1 MQCSIPSA
9 LVFIFLSLAYG
20 SAFAAV
26 QQGLKYFAP
35 ILMIFY
41 RMTAGFVTA
50 CIVCGV
56 RCLIQKGYWQVV
68 KAHYT
73 HGIKPIL
80 WVALGGLLFHGIPHS
95 IIAVAQQWVTSASV
109 QIAQPLATAFG
120 AMLSHFVLPD
130 EPFNWQKALIL
141 FFSLTGVALCSI
153 PSFLHSSGGSGV
165 GYTTLGW
172 VLLVLGVAC
181 FGLAPVVMKWK
192 ASNSDVMASS
202 VIQLGSSSVLTLLVS
217 LIWNGPKKIAQQSN
231 DAPPIAWLWPI
242 LVGFLA
248 SGLAAT
254 GYNYIVA
261 VWGAIGG
268 NLVPFGQ
275 IVVGV
280 IVGVA
285 FMKDWAPY
293 KVWEILIS
301 CLGIILL
308 LVAIGL
314 GFWHPKGEVPAEK
327 KEEEMSGDLEEIK
340 DVQPTS
346 LEDEKPQD
354 NGDHPVIEEL

>member
-1 MQCSIPSA
+1 MKCTIPSA
-9 LVFIFLSLAYG
+9 LVFVFLSLTYG

-41 RMTAGFVTA
+41 RMLAGFVTA
-50 CIVCGV
+50 CIVCGI
-56 RCLIQKGYWQVV
+56 RCLVQKGYWQVV

-73 HGIKPIL
+73 HGIVSIL

-95 IIAVAQQWVTSASV
+95 VIAVAQLWVTSASV

-120 AMLSHFVLPD
+120 AILSHFVLPD

-141 FFSLTGVALCSI
+141 FFSLLGVALCSV
-153 PSFLHSSGGSGV
+153 PSFLHASGGAAV
-165 GYTTLGW
+165 GNMALGW
-172 VLLVLGVAC
+172 ALLVVGVAC

-192 ASNSDVMASS
+192 ASNSDAMASS
-202 VIQLGSSSVLTLLVS
+202 VIQLGSSSVLTLIVS
-217 LIWNGPKKIAQQSN
+217 LIWSGPKKIAQQSH

-248 SGLAAT
+248 SGLAAS
-254 GYNYIVA
+254 GYNYIVH

-285 FMKDWAPY
+285 FMKDWDPY
-293 KVWEILIS
+293 KVWEIFIS

-314 GFWHPKGEVPAEK
+314 GFYNPKGKMPEGTTPEDEEHDLEDIKDGQPAL
-327 KEEEMSGDLEEIK
+327 EEEPKPEDGD
-340 DVQPTS
+340 Q
-346 LEDEKPQD
+346 
-354 NGDHPVIEEL
+354 PVIEEL